1 MKCLQLFLLKQIY
14 IKNTYTIQYNNM
26 WVTCAKH
33 ITNDEL
39 LYTHKSQGN
48 DIHINTFY
56 SK

>member
-1 MKCLQLFLLKQIY
+1 
-14 IKNTYTIQYNNM
+14 
-26 WVTCAKH
+26 VTCAKH

-48 DIHINTFY
+48 AIHINTLY

>member
-1 MKCLQLFLLKQIY
+1 M
-14 IKNTYTIQYNNM
+14 
-26 WVTCAKH
+26 H

-48 DIHINTFY
+48 AIHINTFY